1 MKNLRKFYIDGRWQD
16 PISTETMS
24 VLNPATE
31 MQEGIVALGNDEDV
45 NKAVAA
51 AKKAFESFSKTTKQE
66 RLDLLHR

>member
-1 MKNLRKFYIDGRWQD
+1 MENLRKFYIDGRWQD

-51 AKKAFESFSKTTKQE
+51 AKKSF
-66 RLDLLHR
+66 

>member
-24 VLNPATE
+24 VSNPATDI
-31 MQEGIVALGNDEDV
+31 QEGIVALGNHEDV

-51 AKKAFESFSKTTKQE
+51 AKKAFESFS
-66 RLDLLHR
+66 

>member
-1 MKNLRKFYIDGRWQD
+1 MKNLRKFYIEGRWQD

-31 MQEGIVALGNDEDV
+31 MQEGIVALGKDEDV

-51 AKKAFESFSKTTKQE
+51 AKK
-66 RLDLLHR
+66 LLKVFQKPPSRNV